1 MEQAFGRRSRGRR
14 PLRRGPRER
23 RISPARRACA
33 RLRVRFARESA
44 RRAARAEPAGGG
56 VRSSLPSPS
65 PLPLRCVAVRCGM
78 AWRGVALSE

>member
-1 MEQAFGRRSRGRR
+1 MERAFGRRSRGRR

-56 VRSSLPSPS
+56 VRSSLPSP
-65 PLPLRCVAVRCGM
+65 LPLRCGA
-78 AWRGVALSE
+78 AWHGVALSE